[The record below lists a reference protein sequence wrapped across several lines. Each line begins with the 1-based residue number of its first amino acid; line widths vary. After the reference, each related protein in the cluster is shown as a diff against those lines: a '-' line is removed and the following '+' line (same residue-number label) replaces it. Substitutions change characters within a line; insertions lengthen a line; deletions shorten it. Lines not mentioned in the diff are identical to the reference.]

1 MLTAESSEERN
12 RREGGEGGG
21 GRRRGG
27 IDEGRANQV
36 LLNDDEA
43 EIEAE
48 EKVSPFETVLD
59 CRTPPNSE

>member
-21 GRRRGG
+21 GRRG
-27 IDEGRANQV
+27 IDEGRANGV

-59 CRTPPNSE
+59 CRTPPYSE